1 MCVFS
6 THVPSAYRHRRL
18 LLKVVRKVGFFQSE
32 NVWAK
37 ELKAPAQVRR
47 YS

>member
-18 LLKVVRKVGFFQSE
+18 LLRGVRKVGFF
-32 NVWAK
+32 
-37 ELKAPAQVRR
+37 
-47 YS
+47 